1 LGAKDAAV
9 STPIHQNA
17 PGQSARLLSREFLV
31 LLGSVSFFGFSWSFY
46 LILPKFF
53 AAELG
58 MDAAAIGRAVAVQG
72 ITAVIVTPLVGW
84 LVDRYGRRPWLI
96 AGNVMLMLT
105 GLLYLLVEQE
115 GPILYLAQMCWGV
128 GMVMGFNSAG
138 TMTADIA
145 PSNRMAEALGLFGAA
160 NLGMNAISP
169 TIAELLAA
177 SVGWKYVF
185 AASASAGLMAALLST
200 RIREPARHEP
210 REHDVGIPVLGG
222 PLLRVYGTTILMT
235 AAFTALFTLHQPF
248 ALELG
253 VTEVRSFFIGFA
265 IVALTVRLGG
275 GRLIDRFGVL
285 RSSVVALI
293 LYAAVPP
300 MLGIL
305 GPQYLF
311 EVGAMMGLGHG
322 IAYPALTAL
331 AIERADAA
339 TRGMVVSIIHGA
351 FNGGHA
357 FFAYVLG
364 WAAAQWNYSTAFWAA
379 GVVTLAGALLLGVR
393 RRPKVSEPQ
402 H

>member
-1 LGAKDAAV
+1 MPTPNHEKEPRQ
-9 STPIHQNA
+9 ST
-17 PGQSARLLSREFLV
+17 RLLSREFLV
-31 LLGSVSFFGFSWSFY
+31 LLGAVSFFGFSWSFY

-58 MDAAAIGRAVAVQG
+58 MDAAAIGRAVAIEG

-84 LVDRYGRRPWLI
+84 LVDRYGRRPWLM
-96 AGNVMLMLT
+96 AGNIMLMLT
-105 GLLYLLVEQE
+105 GLLYLFVDHE
-115 GPILYLAQMCWGV
+115 GPLLYLAQMCWGV

-145 PSNRMAEALGLFGAA
+145 PSDRMAEALGLFGAA

-169 TIAELLAA
+169 TIAEILAA
-177 SVGWKYVF
+177 SMGWKYVF
-185 AASASAGLMAALLST
+185 AASASAGLLAALLST
-200 RIREPARHEP
+200 RIREPVRHAP
-210 REHDVGIPVLGG
+210 REQDIRIPVLSA

-235 AAFTALFTLHQPF
+235 AGFTALFTLHQPF

-265 IVALTVRLGG
+265 IVALTVRLAG

-285 RSSVVALI
+285 RSSIVALV

-305 GPQYLF
+305 GPEHLF
-311 EVGAMMGLGHG
+311 AIGAMMGLGHG

-331 AIERADAA
+331 AIERADA
-339 TRGMVVSIIHGA
+339 TSRGMVVSIIHGA

-357 FFAYVLG
+357 FFAFALG
-364 WAAAQWNYSTAFWAA
+364 WAAAQWDYSAAFWAA
-379 GVVTLAGALLLGVR
+379 GAMTLTGAFVLGLAR
-393 RRPKVSEPQ
+393 RTNTA
-402 H
+402 

>member
-1 LGAKDAAV
+1 MGAKDASV
-9 STPIHQNA
+9 STPHDENEHRD
-17 PGQSARLLSREFLV
+17 GARLLSREFLV
-31 LLGSVSFFGFSWSFY
+31 LLGAVSLFGFSWSFY

-53 AAELG
+53 ASELG

-72 ITAVIVTPLVGW
+72 VTAVIVTPLVGW
-84 LVDRYGRRPWLI
+84 LVDRYGRRRWLI
-96 AGNVMLMLT
+96 FGNVMLMAT
-105 GLLYLLVEQE
+105 GLLYLFVDHE
-115 GPILYLAQMCWGV
+115 GPLLYLAQMCWGM

-145 PSNRMAEALGLFGAA
+145 PSDRMAEALGLFGAA

-169 TIAELLAA
+169 TIAEVLAS
-177 SVGWKYVF
+177 SVGWTYVF
-185 AASASAGLMAALLST
+185 AASATAGLFAALLGI

-210 REHDVGIPVLGG
+210 REHDVAIPVFSA
-222 PLLRVYGTTILMT
+222 PLVRVYGTTILMT
-235 AAFTALFTLHQPF
+235 SAFTALFTLHQPF

-285 RSSVVALI
+285 RSSIVALV

-305 GPQYLF
+305 GPEHLF
-311 EVGAMMGLGHG
+311 AVGAMMGLGHG

-331 AIERADAA
+331 AIARADAA
-339 TRGMVVSIIHGA
+339 SRGMVVSIIHGA

-357 FFAYVLG
+357 FFAYALG
-364 WAAAQWNYSTAFWAA
+364 WAAAQWDYSVAFWAA
-379 GVVTLAGALLLGVR
+379 GAITLAGALLLGAA
-393 RRPKVSEPQ
+393 RRPRAS
-402 H
+402 

>member
-1 LGAKDAAV
+1 M
-9 STPIHQNA
+9 
-17 PGQSARLLSREFLV
+17 
-31 LLGSVSFFGFSWSFY
+31 LLGSVSLFGFSWSFY

-72 ITAVIVTPLVGW
+72 ITAVLVTPLVGW

-105 GLLYLLVEQE
+105 GLLYLLVDRE
-115 GPILYLAQMCWGV
+115 GPLLYLAQMFWGV

-145 PSNRMAEALGLFGAA
+145 PSDRMAEALGLFGAA

-169 TIAELLAA
+169 TIAEILAG

-185 AASASAGLMAALLST
+185 AASAAAGLLAAILST
-200 RIREPARHEP
+200 RIGEPVRHEP
-210 REHDVGIPVLGG
+210 RERDDGLPVLAG

-235 AAFTALFTLHQPF
+235 AAFTALFTLHQPY

-265 IVALTVRLGG
+265 LVALTVRLGG

-285 RSSVVALI
+285 RSSLVALF

-305 GPQYLF
+305 GPEHLF
-311 EVGAMMGLGHG
+311 AIGAMMGLGHG

-331 AIERADAA
+331 AIARADAA

-357 FFAYVLG
+357 FFAYALG
-364 WAAAQWNYSTAFWAA
+364 WAAAQWNYGTAFWIA
-379 GVVTLAGALLLGVR
+379 GAVTLAGALLLGVGR
-393 RRPKVSEPQ
+393 RSKVPEAQ